1 MDINQ
6 TVIVEPAFNEPGR
19 WVSRLD
25 EIVKTGNV
33 ASETKLEKTAK
44 DFESILILKVLEE
57 MTKTIG
63 QWGFE
68 KDGAAEQIRSLF
80 TLCLSEHIGDN
91 GGLGLWEQIY
101 KGMPPSLKAGENQ
114 QRPETNSENI

>member
-6 TVIVEPAFNEPGR
+6 TVIVEPPQLRFAKQNGG
-19 WVSRLD
+19 
-25 EIVKTGNV
+25 GNV
-33 ASETKLEKTAK
+33 ASETKLERTAK

-68 KDGAAEQIRSLF
+68 KDGVSEQIRSLF
-80 TLCLSEHIGDN
+80 SLCLSEHIGDN

-101 KGMPPSLKAGENQ
+101 KGMPQSLKAGENQ